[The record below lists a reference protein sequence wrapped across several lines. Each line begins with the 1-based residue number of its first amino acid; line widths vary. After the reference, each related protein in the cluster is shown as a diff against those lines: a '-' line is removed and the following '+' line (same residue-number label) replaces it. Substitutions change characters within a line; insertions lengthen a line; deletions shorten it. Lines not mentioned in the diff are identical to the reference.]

1 MTCAIASKSGKS
13 TAKNTGK
20 TPDSRFAAMV
30 ERAHTVARA
39 NVSHLR
45 PPGKV
50 MGIDLALR
58 KIGIAVLTDEG
69 LLLRAFTIEHK
80 MKRAKGEEITEAHRI
95 HRLLA
100 VTSEIIRHVD
110 AFRIRYVAI
119 ENFAYNQAH
128 QAHQMGEMAG
138 ALKTQLWLGQR
149 IVPMCEPVTTARK
162 HVFGNGG
169 IKKENVLEILR
180 NHIYLSIETDHEAD
194 AYVVARHV
202 YDGLVI

>member
-1 MTCAIASKSGKS
+1 
-13 TAKNTGK
+13 
-20 TPDSRFAAMV
+20 MV
-30 ERAHTVARA
+30 RA
-39 NVSHLR
+39 NVSQSR

-58 KIGIAVLTDEG
+58 NVGIAVLTDEG
-69 LLLRAFTIEHK
+69 LLLRAFTIRHE
-80 MKRAKGEEITEAHRI
+80 MKRAKGEAITEAHRI

-110 AFRIRYVAI
+110 AFRVRYVAL

-149 IVPMCEPVTTARK
+149 IVPMSEPVTTARK
-162 HVFGNGG
+162 HVFGNGAVS
-169 IKKENVLEILR
+169 KQNVLEILR
-180 NHIYLSIETDHEAD
+180 NHIYLSIDSDHEAD
-194 AYVVARHV
+194 AYVVARYV
-202 YDGLVI
+202 YDGLVT